1 MIEYIKNM
9 HWKCIYGT
17 VALIV
22 IGFLLGQLYALA

>member
-17 VALIV
+17 VALIL
-22 IGFLLGQLYALA
+22 IGFLLGQLYAVA